1 MIRQIPRLLITL
13 IITAVSLSA
22 AAASGYIDNE
32 NFANISLK
40 GLNTIAINIDPPFG
54 SDYTTLRVTSGV
66 SKEDL
71 KQQIE
76 QRLRN
81 AGFNVISIEQS
92 LENPEAVVLN
102 LRMRLVM
109 PWSLFYQYSLDLSVK
124 QKVPLPAGNNAFYS
138 VETWSDGIHGAVS
151 QSDLK
156 YVNNYSLQL
165 VDNFIS
171 AYQAQN

>member
-1 MIRQIPRLLITL
+1 MIRQLTGIVITVLLTAIS
-13 IITAVSLSA
+13 ISVTAVPT
-22 AAASGYIDNE
+22 GIDNE

-40 GLNTIAINIDPPFG
+40 GLNTVAINIDPPFG
-54 SDYTTLRVTSGV
+54 NDYTTLVLYSGV

-71 KQQIE
+71 QQQIE

-81 AGFNVISIEQS
+81 AGFNVISFRKS
-92 LENPEAVVLN
+92 LENPDAVVLN

-109 PWSLFYQYSLDLSVK
+109 PWNLFYQYNLDLSLK
-124 QKVPLPAGNNAFYS
+124 QKVPLQTGNNAFYS

-156 YVNNYSLQL
+156 YLNDYSLKL

-171 AYQAQN
+171 AYQEQN

>member
-1 MIRQIPRLLITL
+1 MKRQTPGL
-13 IITAVSLSA
+13 IIFMIITSVSLSA
-22 AAASGYIDNE
+22 AAVSSYIDNE

-54 SDYTTLRVTSGV
+54 NDYTTLRVISGV

-81 AGFNVISIEQS
+81 AGLNVISFEQS

-109 PWSLFYQYSLDLSVK
+109 PWSLFYQYSLDLSIK
-124 QKVPLPAGNNAFYS
+124 QKVPLAAGNNAFYS

-151 QSDLK
+151 QSDLG
-156 YVNNYSLQL
+156 YLNNYSLQL

>member
-1 MIRQIPRLLITL
+1 ML
-13 IITAVSLSA
+13 ITAVSLSA
-22 AAASGYIDNE
+22 VAVSGGIDNE

-40 GLNTIAINIDPPFG
+40 GLNTIAISIDPPFG
-54 SDYTTLRVTSGV
+54 SDYTTLVQTSGV

-71 KQQIE
+71 QQQIE
-76 QRLRN
+76 QRLRD
-81 AGFNVISIEQS
+81 AGFNVISFEQS
-92 LENPEAVVLN
+92 LENPRAVVLN

-109 PWSLFYQYSLDLSVK
+109 PWNLFYQYNLDLSVK
-124 QKVPLPAGNNAFYS
+124 QKVPLQSGNNAFYS

-156 YVNNYSLQL
+156 YLNDYSLEL

>member
-1 MIRQIPRLLITL
+1 MKRQISKIIFTLVITS
-13 IITAVSLSA
+13 VSLSA
-22 AAASGYIDNE
+22 AAVSSYIDSE
-32 NFANISLK
+32 NFARISLE
-40 GLNTIAINIDPPFG
+40 GINTIAINIDPPFG
-54 SDYTTLRVTSGV
+54 NDYATLRLTSGV

-76 QRLRN
+76 QKLRN
-81 AGFNVISIEQS
+81 AGFNVISFEQS

-109 PWSLFYQYSLDLSVK
+109 PWSLFYQYNLDLSLK
-124 QKVPLPAGNNAFYS
+124 QKMPLPTGNNAFYS
-138 VETWSDGIHGAVS
+138 VETWSDGLHGAVS

-156 YVNNYSLQL
+156 YLNNYSLQL

-171 AYQAQN
+171 ACQAQN

>member
-1 MIRQIPRLLITL
+1 MIRQLTGIVITIILTAISIPVF
-13 IITAVSLSA
+13 AVST
-22 AAASGYIDNE
+22 GIDNE

-40 GLNTIAINIDPPFG
+40 GLNTVAINIDPPFG
-54 SDYTTLRVTSGV
+54 SDYSTLVSISGV

-71 KQQIE
+71 QQQIE

-81 AGFNVISIEQS
+81 AGFNVISFRQS
-92 LENPEAVVLN
+92 LDDPDAVVLN

-109 PWSLFYQYSLDLSVK
+109 PWNLFYQYNLDLSLK
-124 QKVPLPAGNNAFYS
+124 QKVPLQTGNNAFYS

-151 QSDLK
+151 QTDLK
-156 YVNNYSLQL
+156 YLNDYSLKL